1 MPSAVL
7 RSVVTTAMI
16 VLGFMAPWTLLP
28 ANAHAAGTTASAQ
41 AVKAAGGDSA
51 DEFSYSDLRAAIA
64 DKAVKSA
71 TLSPASFEAEV
82 VLKDGSKRKVGYPP
96 TDEALADELS
106 AAGAKVKIDTGFA
119 TARSQFPWGALM
131 MLGGIGAMI
140 AAMFFLQR
148 KHAKAA
154 RAGQDMQSKNAQK
167 EGELP
172 SVRFSDIAGCDEAV
186 QEASELV
193 DFLKAPLEYRRLGA
207 KMPSGLMLY
216 GPPGT
221 GKTLLAKAVAGEAGA
236 AFYAMSGSDFV
247 EMFVGVGAARVRD
260 VFAKARLNTPAIIFI
275 DEVDAVGAKRGGGS
289 GGGGGHREADQTLNQ
304 LLVEMD
310 GFGGN
315 ERLLVIA
322 ATNRLDTL
330 DPALLRP
337 GRFSRH
343 VHVGPPSEDGRLSIL
358 NVHAKGKPL
367 AEDVDLPQ
375 LAKVTAGSSGAE
387 LAEMLNEGAIMAAR
401 GKRPEITHEDLFE
414 GFLRVV
420 AGPRKASAM
429 LAAGEREAVAYHEAG
444 HVLCAELCP
453 SVDKTLHAT
462 INPRGQAAGFAVVG
476 RSDRALH
483 TAQHIHEQLIYIL
496 GGRAA
501 EHVIYGTVSSGAAN
515 DLEKANTIARA
526 AVEQYGLSPAVGQI
540 VNSQSGFAEQTK
552 ATIDAE
558 IRRIVE
564 DAYRDAIAMVQ
575 EHREQLERLT
585 QALLRAGD
593 IDHLEI
599 AAAMEGS
606 TPAARRPNLQP
617 LPDPEPEFVADLDD
631 APGDA
636 PERRLWL
643 PGRSTAGQ
651 AIAAFRSER
660 DDSHRGPAAR
670 A

>member
-1 MPSAVL
+1 MVAVVLPSA
-7 RSVVTTAMI
+7 A
-16 VLGFMAPWTLLP
+16 
-28 ANAHAAGTTASAQ
+28 AHAAGTPAGDRVA
-41 AVKAAGGDSA
+41 KAAGG
-51 DEFSYSDLRAAIA
+51 EFSYSDLRAAIA
-64 DKAVKSA
+64 GREVKSA
-71 TLSPASFEAEV
+71 TLRPADFEVEV
-82 VLKDGSKRKVGYPP
+82 VLEDGSKRKVGYPP
-96 TDEALADELS
+96 TDEALADALA
-106 AAGAKVKIDTGFA
+106 AAGAEVDVDTDFA
-119 TARSQFPWGALM
+119 HAGSGFPWGALM
-131 MLGGIGAMI
+131 MLSGIAAMI
-140 AAMFFLQR
+140 AAMFYLQR

-154 RAGQDMQSKNAQK
+154 SAAQQNQQSENAQMQ
-167 EGELP
+167 GELP
-172 SVRFSDIAGCDEAV
+172 SVRFSDVAGCDEAV
-186 QEASELV
+186 QEAAELV
-193 DFLKAPLEYRRLGA
+193 DFLKAPGEYRRLGA

-247 EMFVGVGAARVRD
+247 EMYVGVGAARVRD
-260 VFAKARLNTPAIIFI
+260 VFAKARLNTPAIVFI

-343 VHVGPPSEDGRLSIL
+343 VHVGAPSEDGRLSIL

-367 AEDVDLPQ
+367 AEDVDLPY

-401 GKRPEITHEDLFE
+401 SERDLISHEDLFE
-414 GFLRVV
+414 GFLRVI

-429 LAAGEREAVAYHEAG
+429 LASGEREAVAHHEAG

-453 SVDKTLHAT
+453 TVDKTLHAT

-501 EHVIYGTVSSGAAN
+501 EHVIFGTVSSGAAN
-515 DLEKANTIARA
+515 DLEKANGIARA
-526 AVEQYGLSPAVGQI
+526 AVEQYGLSSAVGQI
-540 VNSQSGFAEQTK
+540 VNSQSGFSEQTK
-552 ATIDAE
+552 ATVDSE
-558 IRRIVE
+558 IRRVVE

-585 QALLRAGD
+585 QALLSAGD

-606 TPAARRPNLQP
+606 TRKARRPNLQP
-617 LPDPEPEFVADLDD
+617 LADPEPEFIADLDE
-631 APGDA
+631 APDSTPSG
-636 PERRLWL
+636 RLWL

-651 AIAAFRSER
+651 AIAAFRTER
-660 DDSHRGPAAR
+660 A
-670 A
+670 

>member
-1 MPSAVL
+1 MVL
-7 RSVVTTAMI
+7 LALVV
-16 VLGFMAPWTLLP
+16 PWTSMPGTAL
-28 ANAHAAGTTASAQ
+28 AAGTAASDQ
-41 AVKAAGGDSA
+41 ALKAASGS

-64 DKAVKSA
+64 DRKVKAA
-71 TLSPASFEAEV
+71 TLWPAKFEAEV
-82 VLKDGSKRKVGYPP
+82 VLKDGARHKVGYPP
-96 TDEALADELS
+96 TDDALADELA
-106 AAGAKVKIDTGFA
+106 AAGAKVKIDTSFA
-119 TARSQFPWGALM
+119 LSGSQFPWGGLM
-131 MLGGIGAMI
+131 MLGGMGAMI

-154 RAGQDMQSKNAQK
+154 RAGQDQPSKNAQK
-167 EGELP
+167 QGELP
-172 SVRFSDIAGCDEAV
+172 SVRFADIAGCDEAV
-186 QEASELV
+186 QEAAELV

-275 DEVDAVGAKRGGGS
+275 DEVDAVGAKRGGAS

-343 VHVGPPSEDGRLSIL
+343 VHVGAPSEDGRLSIL

-367 AEDVDLPQ
+367 AEDVDLPY

-414 GFLRVV
+414 GFLRVI

-429 LAAGEREAVAYHEAG
+429 LASGEREAVAYHEAG

-501 EHVIYGTVSSGAAN
+501 EHVIFGTVSSGAAN
-515 DLEKANTIARA
+515 DLEKANGIARA
-526 AVEQYGLSPAVGQI
+526 AVEQYGLSSAVGQI
-540 VNSQSGFAEQTK
+540 VNSQSGFSEQTK
-552 ATIDAE
+552 ATIDSE
-558 IRRIVE
+558 IRRVVE

-585 QALLRAGD
+585 QALLSAGD

-606 TPAARRPNLQP
+606 TRKARRPNLQP
-617 LPDPEPEFVADLDD
+617 LADPEPEFIADLDE
-631 APGDA
+631 APDSTPSG
-636 PERRLWL
+636 RLWL

-651 AIAAFRSER
+651 AIAAFRTER
-660 DDSHRGPAAR
+660 DASHRGPVAGA
-670 A
+670 